1 MTYARGISLGMALA
15 FLTACSDTP
24 SPLSPD
30 RAPQAALE
38 ESNALLQR
46 YVAIGTSVSM
56 GWQSDGLT
64 AASQYDSWP
73 AQFTRMSGVAFTQPY
88 VSGTGCRAPLAAPLA
103 SGLRISGEPAGA
115 PAASLACAPLQG
127 GITLPTQNVAIN
139 GATTFNALN
148 STPESFA
155 DPFTPK
161 LYGLV
166 LPPGTTQL
174 RAAMQQKPRVVSV
187 ELGANEVLP
196 ARSGIAIPGTTITP
210 FAAWAP
216 LYDALVDT
224 VQQVAPR
231 VVLVGLIS
239 DVATF
244 PGFRRGAEIY
254 ADAAMLLGAFHV
266 QVAADCDANQ
276 NLVFVPVRIPTAVAT
291 GIGRRN
297 AGLSPTVLSCADG
310 GSGVQDFILTP
321 AEAGVVNAALG
332 QMNAHIRA
340 VADRHKLAHFALETL
355 YGMPGLKPPFS
366 SVQLMTSAQPYG
378 SLISLDGIH
387 PSGAGHAILASAA
400 ARALN
405 ARYNMRLPEAS
416 AFIAGR

>member
-1 MTYARGISLGMALA
+1 MIYARGITLGLALA
-15 FLTACSDTP
+15 VVSACSDAP

-30 RAPQAALE
+30 RSPSAALE

-73 AQFTRMSGVAFTQPY
+73 AQFTRMAGVTITQPY

-115 PAASLACAPLQG
+115 PAASLACAALQS

-187 ELGANEVLP
+187 ELGANEVLS
-196 ARSGIAIPGTTITP
+196 ARSGVAIPDTTITP
-210 FAAWAP
+210 FAKWAP
-216 LYDALVDT
+216 MYDALVDT

-231 VVLVGLIS
+231 VVLVGLIN

-244 PGFRRGAEIY
+244 PSFRRGAEIF

-266 QVAADCDANQ
+266 QVAADCNASQ
-276 NLVFVPVRIPTAVAT
+276 NLLFVPVRIPIAVAT

-297 AGLSPTVLSCADG
+297 AGLSPAVLSCADG
-310 GSGVQDFILTP
+310 GRGAQDFVLTP
-321 AEAGVVNAALG
+321 AEAGIVNAALG

-340 VADRHKLAHFALETL
+340 VADRHKLAYFELEAL

-366 SVQLMTSAQPYG
+366 AVQLMTSAQPYG

-387 PSGAGHAILASAA
+387 PSGAGHAILASEA

-416 AFIAGR
+416 TFIAAR